1 MRWLP
6 DRRSRQH
13 WALRLFQIAQGTA
26 LSAMFLVI
34 AIVDF
39 RGLTDDIFWFWCAFA
54 MFSWVCFWAR
64 FGWAVTLTIA
74 AIVLAGLLTPT
85 IGRGGAEWGFL
96 MEMGV
101 FGIVGLAVGGVLDA
115 IGLATRAAV
124 DYSKSHSLT
133 NDPPK
138 IIVESNDST
147 SAIRGD
153 EK

>member
-26 LSAMFLVI
+26 LSGMFLVI

-39 RGLTDDIFWFWCAFA
+39 RGITDEICWFWFAFA
-54 MFSWVCFWAR
+54 VFTWLSFLAR

-85 IGRGGAEWGFL
+85 TGRGGSEWGLL
-96 MEMGV
+96 MEMDV
-101 FGIVGLAVGGVLDA
+101 FGIVGLSVGGFLDT

-124 DYSKSHSLT
+124 DYSNAPSRLTTSPSDSDQPTESL
-133 NDPPK
+133 PP
-138 IIVESNDST
+138 IAGDSP
-147 SAIRGD
+147 
-153 EK
+153 